1 MTSFFIGLHRFT
13 VHLMPTRMLRG
24 SRLPRWTSR
33 LLLRHLQESVR
44 RIVRG
49 RSWLQP
55 PWIDADLQLPEG
67 HDRRSIHQLSPI
79 HQGLVIYFRYN
90 SRSKTYFGTSPQR
103 ISARPIHAA
112 PTPNVSPATITP
124 IRSAQSAPA
133 SPDTP
138 AIPYRIACAVNA
150 SRTANAETIGR
161 VSITHVSILV
171 SVNAELGQY
180 ARRSAIWRCASVR
193 RERRAMRCPRVRRRV
208 RSRWRGTIKWI
219 CLLRVSYGGF
229 KDKRWIALKVI
240 NLLIINIM
248 KKKTIKN
255 IKTNKV

>member
-1 MTSFFIGLHRFT
+1 MVHRTPHADPNASGIATARLDVPLATTASARIRAKDRAAWELTATS
-13 VHLMPTRMLRG
+13 VV
-24 SRLPRWTSR
+24 W
-33 LLLRHLQESVR
+33 
-44 RIVRG
+44 
-49 RSWLQP
+49 
-55 PWIDADLQLPEG
+55 
-67 HDRRSIHQLSPI
+67 RRSAAARRTWPAIHSSAVAHSPRVSYI
-79 HQGLVIYFRYN
+79 FPLQFWFKNLIW
-90 SRSKTYFGTSPQR
+90 SSPQR